1 MVILALGDHRPGAF
15 SCRVCAANCGRG
27 GLTVAD
33 GDRCAGTGKAGSTQ
47 ASSLRNRGFRWLLRG
62 DRRSST
68 TDRKGFRKP
77 MLYPL
82 SYEGG
87 PAVLRGPEPTV
98 LALVRGFGL
107 GRSVHGWRRGQCL
120 MVVVG
125 SESGG
130 DAVIDFSFLSV
141 DTVGVD
147 LQQHGHVMAEPPGDL
162 GGGHAAVGPQRG
174 RRVRCRTSLRRP
186 RSRRSPGG
194 CGVG

>member
-1 MVILALGDHRPGAF
+1 
-15 SCRVCAANCGRG
+15 
-27 GLTVAD
+27 
-33 GDRCAGTGKAGSTQ
+33 
-47 ASSLRNRGFRWLLRG
+47 
-62 DRRSST
+62 
-68 TDRKGFRKP
+68 

-82 SYEGG
+82 SYEGR

-141 DTVGVD
+141 DTVDVD

-186 RSRRSPGG
+186 GSEGLQ
-194 CGVG
+194 VGAE

>member
-1 MVILALGDHRPGAF
+1 
-15 SCRVCAANCGRG
+15 
-27 GLTVAD
+27 
-33 GDRCAGTGKAGSTQ
+33 
-47 ASSLRNRGFRWLLRG
+47 
-62 DRRSST
+62 
-68 TDRKGFRKP
+68 

-162 GGGHAAVGPQRG
+162 GGGTPLLSHSEAAAFVAEHRSAVPGSEGLQVGAEQADQ
-174 RRVRCRTSLRRP
+174 L
-186 RSRRSPGG
+186 GG
-194 CGVG
+194 DRHGPDGVGGSTHSSRSHTRNPGRDAECECHRWAV

>member
-1 MVILALGDHRPGAF
+1 
-15 SCRVCAANCGRG
+15 
-27 GLTVAD
+27 
-33 GDRCAGTGKAGSTQ
+33 
-47 ASSLRNRGFRWLLRG
+47 
-62 DRRSST
+62 
-68 TDRKGFRKP
+68 

-130 DAVIDFSFLSV
+130 DPVIDFPFLSV

-162 GGGHAAVGPQRG
+162 GGGTPLLSHSEAAAFVAEHRSAVPGSEGLQVGAEQADQ
-174 RRVRCRTSLRRP
+174 L
-186 RSRRSPGG
+186 GG
-194 CGVG
+194 DRHGPDGVGGSTHSSRSHTRNPGRDAECECHR